1 MTASISTQA
10 KTVEKVSAKAHT
22 AVGVAS
28 AAFVSSGIGCLV
40 IGLMVTGAEM
50 SEGLKNML
58 NWWNPAGPLT
68 GKTGVGVIAWIVSW
82 VILHT
87 MWKDKDMDF
96 GKVFTVTLIMIALGF
111 LLTFPP
117 LFGLFAAE

>member
-1 MTASISTQA
+1 MTASVSPQA
-10 KTVEKVSAKAHT
+10 KTAEKVSAKT

-50 SEGLKNML
+50 SAGLRSAL
-58 NWWNPAGPLT
+58 IWSNPVGPLS

-87 MWKDKDMDF
+87 LWKDKEMEF
-96 GKVFTVTLIMIALGF
+96 GKIFTVTLILIALGF

-117 LFGLFAAE
+117 FFVLFAPE

>member
-10 KTVEKVSAKAHT
+10 KTVEKVSAKAQV

-50 SEGLKNML
+50 SAGLKTAL
-58 NWWNPAGPLT
+58 TWSNPVGPLS
-68 GKTGVGVIAWIVSW
+68 GKTGVGVIAS
-82 VILHT
+82 
-87 MWKDKDMDF
+87 
-96 GKVFTVTLIMIALGF
+96 ASR
-111 LLTFPP
+111 
-117 LFGLFAAE
+117 